1 MSRRL
6 LTALVGSR
14 RKIKLATRAPSNGL
28 LPRTKG
34 HISDAEKARTVASFW
49 DTNVGRHREPFAHWE
64 SPAPIQHAL
73 NKLVTGEI
81 SVQPP
86 RWFMHQYGPFKHVAE
101 LGCGDG
107 IVVRFL
113 LDIDPGL
120 KVDSYDISPAS
131 LARAADRIKV
141 RRESGPELQLFAD
154 RPQQVGFAGGGLRRG
169 PDDGD
174 DASCRTPGLLLP
186 ERSRA
191 RYGLAATFGSTTI
204 RDQTASNGQTPKC
217 GLLTSFLHLCP
228 RLGVSAI
235 KSFAVMHGHSLP
247 LTPLKPWLPSTLR
260 WR

>member
-14 RKIKLATRAPSNGL
+14 RKIRLATQRIKRL

-120 KVDSYDISPAS
+120 KVDS
-131 LARAADRIKV
+131 LRHFARVSRPRGRSYQG
-141 RRESGPELQLFAD
+141 RRESGPELPLFAD
-154 RPQQVGFAGGGLRRG
+154 RPQQIGFAGGGLRRG

-174 DASCRTPGLLLP
+174 DASCRTPRLLLP
-186 ERSRA
+186 ERFALVRPGG
-191 RYGLAATFGSTTI
+191 YFGSTTI

-228 RLGVSAI
+228 RRGVSAI